1 MKKPSSF
8 NVSNNSMNLQLHQS
22 RHLTRRH
29 FLKESQAG
37 LGALAL
43 ASLMGQEGTAAPAS
57 QKQSNPLAAK
67 TPPQVAR
74 AKHVIYLHMAGSPPQ
89 QELFDYKPTLVKHTM
104 QPCPDELLEVLKK
117 ERLPF
122 IDLKRGRPKLL
133 GTPHK
138 FKQHGECG
146 MEISELL
153 PHFSQHADDVAVIR
167 SMYTDQF
174 NHAPA
179 QLFLYTGSPRFGGA
193 SMGSWALYG
202 LGSEN
207 QNLPGFVVMISGGTD
222 PSGGK
227 SLWSSGFLPSI
238 YQGVQCRTTG
248 EPILYV
254 TNPKGINRDVRRR
267 SLDALRKLNDLE
279 LKEFGDPE
287 TLTRINQYELAFRM
301 QMSVPEAMNMKQE
314 PKHIHE
320 SYGTEP
326 GKESFANN
334 CLLARRLV
342 ERGVRHVQ
350 LFHYGWDMHGL
361 GPGSDLITAMPKK
374 CKEIDKPISALLT
387 DLKQRGMLEETL
399 IVWSGE
405 FGRTSLNE
413 ERNGSKF
420 LGRDHHPHCFSI
432 WMAGGGIKGG
442 VTHGSTDELG
452 YFITENKVGVH
463 DLQATIQH
471 LLGFDPHKM
480 KYSYQGLDQR
490 LIGPSDEP
498 QIQHALL
505 A

>member
-1 MKKPSSF
+1 MDLH
-8 NVSNNSMNLQLHQS
+8 LQQI
-22 RHLTRRH
+22 RAMTRRH
-29 FLKESQAG
+29 FLKESHAG

-43 ASLMGQEGTAAPAS
+43 SSMLENSSSAADKS
-57 QKQSNPLAAK
+57 RKQNNPLAAK
-67 TPPQVAR
+67 KPTLPAK
-74 AKHVIYLHMAGSPPQ
+74 AKHIIYLHMAGSPPQ
-89 QELFDYKPTLVKHTM
+89 QELFDNKPTLVKNHM
-104 QPCPDELLEVLKK
+104 QPCPDSLLEVLKK

-122 IDLKRGRPKLL
+122 INLAQGRPKML
-133 GTPHK
+133 GTPYK
-138 FKQHGECG
+138 FKKHGESG
-146 MEISELL
+146 MEVSELL
-153 PHFSQHADDVAVIR
+153 PHFSKHVDDVALVR
-167 SMYTDQF
+167 SMHTDQF

-179 QLFLYTGSPRFGGA
+179 QLLLYTGSQRFGGA
-193 SMGSWALYG
+193 SMGAWALYG
-202 LGSEN
+202 LGTEN

-227 SLWSSGFLPSI
+227 SLWGSGFLPSV

-254 TNPKGINRDVRRR
+254 NNPKGINRDVRRR
-267 SLDALRKLNDLE
+267 SLDALRKINDLE

-301 QMSVPEAMNMKQE
+301 QMSVPDAMDMKQE

-350 LFHYGWDMHGL
+350 LFHYGWDMHGT
-361 GPGSDLITAMPKK
+361 GSGNDLITAMPKK
-374 CKEIDKPISALLT
+374 CKEIDQPISALLT
-387 DLKQRGMLEETL
+387 DLKQRGLLDETL
-399 IVWSGE
+399 VVWSGE

-442 VTHGSTDELG
+442 TTHGSTDELG
-452 YFITENKVGVH
+452 YFVTEDKVGVH
-463 DLQATIQH
+463 DLQATILHQMG
-471 LLGFDPHKM
+471 LDPYKL
-480 KYSYQGLDQR
+480 KRFYQGLEQR
-490 LIGPSDEP
+490 LIGPADDP
-498 QIQHALL
+498 QVQHALL
-505 A
+505 S